1 MTDDPRQATEL
12 ETLKAV
18 LDECGKRKL
27 TIGAIS
33 VGSIRLVLAIP
44 LSEPMP
50 STPAKRLTAEEE
62 ELLVLRK
69 KSAATFGR
77 VLPDEELRAMK
88 GAL

>member
-62 ELLVLRK
+62 ELPAYVGPDGRRYQ
-69 KSAATFGR
+69 AARLMR
-77 VLPDEELRAMK
+77 VRNWS
-88 GAL
+88 